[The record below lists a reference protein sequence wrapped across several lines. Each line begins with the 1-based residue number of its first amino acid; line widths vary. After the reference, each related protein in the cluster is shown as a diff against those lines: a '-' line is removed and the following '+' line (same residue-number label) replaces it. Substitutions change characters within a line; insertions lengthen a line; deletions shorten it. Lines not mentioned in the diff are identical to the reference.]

1 MTLVGNF
8 VRTSCSDPQASKGRR
23 WARWPGGLVLSLG
36 LQEGIDAYQV
46 DGRGKTD
53 VMQMGLR
60 ETAIGRLSQVVSA
73 NGLGERGLDASP
85 LSILLLEGRA
95 ALLPTALLQS
105 EGDGLRRQRQA
116 ASMAA

>member
-1 MTLVGNF
+1 MLTSPSKIFIRDLSVPRYTLPIFTRKWVGTVFMTLVGNF

-60 ETAIGRLSQVVSA
+60 ETAIGRL
-73 NGLGERGLDASP
+73 
-85 LSILLLEGRA
+85 
-95 ALLPTALLQS
+95 
-105 EGDGLRRQRQA
+105 
-116 ASMAA
+116 